1 MPLSDPQSSED
12 DSTPRVP
19 LWRWPV
25 AAVLLLAGIG
35 LVIFPTPIAKYTGY
49 DALNAHAMELVDESL
64 ERDQATFLVITAIKA
79 TLAVIE
85 GSEVGVGFELEVG
98 DVVQPAYDY
107 VDFFWEMFLYAFLIL
122 GSYKLLMETGMLMLG
137 LGLMGLGLVLISA
150 ALVSPIQ
157 VSALRR
163 WGRRTLLGGVLFAYA
178 VPVALITTHALSE
191 RYTTK
196 IKEHH
201 LQSIKSLD
209 LQLDQLSGQFIALK
223 GQINLLQ
230 PGTTIENLK
239 TGMYTIAQSIGHTF
253 QRSLTA
259 FLFYML
265 VIAFEV
271 VLFPFLSAWMLYK
284 FGQFALGR
292 AIPVAMVPHEK
303 AAAAASA

>member
-1 MPLSDPQSSED
+1 MPLSDPPSSED
-12 DSTPRVP
+12 ESNPRVP

-25 AAVLLLAGIG
+25 AGLLMLVGIG
-35 LVIFPTPIAKYTGY
+35 LVLFPTPIAKYTGY
-49 DALNAHAMELVDESL
+49 DALNAHAMELVDKTL

-122 GSYKLLMETGMLMLG
+122 GSYKLLMETGMLVLG
-137 LGLMGLGLVLISA
+137 LGLMGLGLVLLSA
-150 ALVSPIQ
+150 SLISPIQ

-163 WGRRTLLGGVLFAYA
+163 WGRRTLLGGALFAYA
-178 VPVALITTHALSE
+178 VPMALIATHALSE

-209 LQLDQLSGQFIALK
+209 LQLDRLADEFIALK

-230 PGTTIENLK
+230 PGTSLENLK
-239 TGMYTIAQSIGHTF
+239 TGMYNIAQSMGRTF
-253 QRSLTA
+253 QQSLTA
-259 FLFYML
+259 FLYYML

-292 AIPVAMVPHEK
+292 AIPVTTVASEK
-303 AAAAASA
+303 TVAASA